1 MADTAPAKECQ
12 EWEATMTKTTPT
24 GIPIEHCGPCG
35 YSHAVNR
42 PHCANCRRASL
53 FAAHETGLC
62 LPCRHS
68 TAGQTDIF
76 QQLKEIQ

>member
-1 MADTAPAKECQ
+1 
-12 EWEATMTKTTPT
+12 MTRTTQT

-35 YSHAVNR
+35 YEHAVNR
-42 PHCANCRRASL
+42 PHCVNCRRASL

-68 TAGQTDIF
+68 VEGQTDIF

>member
-1 MADTAPAKECQ
+1 MR
-12 EWEATMTKTTPT
+12 TTPT
-24 GIPIEHCGPCG
+24 GMPIEHCGPCG
-35 YSHAVNR
+35 YEHPVTT

-68 TAGQTDIF
+68 LEGQTDIF